1 MRIVIIGVICE
12 ECMYLDELRVKGF
25 RCFDEEFKIPFSPGL
40 NVIVGENGA
49 GKTAIISAIRQLF
62 QDSESGRYSI
72 SQDDFYSAFT
82 QGSPIAPSFLIKAH
96 FKGLDSDE
104 KVALLPWSGGTD
116 TAVLNLQAE
125 NREVRGRYKKL
136 VWGGSSRS
144 TQFDPELLDLIQ
156 CIYLPPLRDA
166 ESKLTNGRQS
176 RLSKLLKA
184 INRKELKECRKN
196 NTPHPLEE
204 QFKNFNDTLVTD
216 ESLSIKGANK
226 LITEHLVNAIG
237 HHFGQKTRIQ
247 FAESDFTKIAESLT
261 LLFFPD
267 MSADDQNLFRSLSQN
282 SLGYNNLL
290 YIASIL
296 AELTLNDDDGE
307 DEQPLFKLLLI
318 EEPEAHLH
326 PQLQIRLLNY
336 LKSVADKNN
345 NVQVIVTSHSTVL
358 ASSVEIDSIIHLS
371 KSSSPT
377 ATPLRSCGLPD
388 GSIQFINR
396 WLDVTK
402 SNLLFASGLIL
413 VEGIA
418 EQMLFPILAKEVLK
432 EQSDGKKNLE
442 DLGVSTINLNGIY
455 FKHFIRLYCNL
466 TGLEDE
472 EDQEGLNIPVRCAGV
487 TDLDPPKKQTIQVAS
502 EENEDETIDKE
513 VDFIPHDSHLLEG
526 MNHAIKLV
534 DSINSSEHARLFVSK
549 YKTLEYDLA
558 MEGNNV
564 ALMAEVVASLWPKPK
579 TGNSDVIDTLNQ
591 IAGQEWTTKTS
602 EEKSVSAHEILKRI
616 DDVKVGKGIFAQVFT
631 DKIEKEKL
639 NISVPK
645 YIEDA
650 ILWACSLEKTGE
662 QE

>member
-1 MRIVIIGVICE
+1 
-12 ECMYLDELRVKGF
+12 MYLDELRVKGF
-25 RCFDEEFKIPFSPGL
+25 RCFDEEFKITFSPGL

-82 QGSPIAPSFLIKAH
+82 QGSPIAPSFSIKAH

-267 MSADDQNLFRSLSQN
+267 MTADDQDLFRSLSQN

-466 TGLEDE
+466 TDLEDE

-534 DSINSSEHARLFVSK
+534 DSINSSENARLFVSK

-579 TGNSDVIDTLNQ
+579 TGNSTVIDTLNQ

-616 DDVKVGKGIFAQVFT
+616 DDDKVGKGIFAQVFT

-650 ILWACSLEKTGE
+650 ILWSCSLEKTEE

>member
-82 QGSPIAPSFLIKAH
+82 QGSPIAPSFSIKAH

-184 INRKELKECRKN
+184 INRKELKECKKN

-216 ESLSIKGANK
+216 ESLSIKGANE

-267 MSADDQNLFRSLSQN
+267 MSADDQDLFRSLNQN

-466 TGLEDE
+466 TDLEDE

-534 DSINSSEHARLFVSK
+534 DSINSSENARLFVSK

-579 TGNSDVIDTLNQ
+579 TGNSTVIDTLNQ

-616 DDVKVGKGIFAQVFT
+616 DDDKVGKGIFAQVFT

-650 ILWACSLEKTGE
+650 ILWSCSLEKTEE